1 MMNATELVLA
11 YRKVID
17 KHYAAVQTDAALMLG
32 EDRKM
37 EKKATMYWEE
47 FRDLE
52 AQFLAQLRGI
62 RR

>member
-1 MMNATELVLA
+1 MTAEELIRT

-32 EDRKM
+32 DDWKL
-37 EKKATMYWEE
+37 EKKAKMFWEE

-52 AQFLAQLRGI
+52 AQFLAQLQRVS
-62 RR
+62 R

>member
-1 MMNATELVLA
+1 MNTKELVLA

-32 EDRKM
+32 EDQKM

-52 AQFLAQLRGI
+52 AQFLAQLQGI